1 MLRCFWFSKTKS
13 QMSQLTLV
21 SEVGDI
27 LLPFGDDVQVEGQ
40 EREFTCVARCCLV
53 VGDLGLGE
61 NCTAGSDCDD
71 KDGDRAVLLIR
82 FCSSLSSTSMAN
94 EWLNRCIVNL
104 SNPKSISLHIGQ
116 ISGRFVT
123 LTKLIFNASILSK
136 FGLQH
141 RGQGNTWAEH
151 IAIDQITDILC
162 VVTIFHNFPFDP
174 TRTETTFQLSTRP
187 R

>member
-1 MLRCFWFSKTKS
+1 
-13 QMSQLTLV
+13 MSQLTLV

-40 EREFTCVARCCLV
+40 EREFTCVPRCCLVVVV

-61 NCTAGSDCDD
+61 NCTAGSDREDE
-71 KDGDRAVLLIR
+71 DGDWAVLLIR
-82 FCSSLSSTSMAN
+82 CCCSCFTRSSLSSTSMAN

-151 IAIDQITDILC
+151 IAMD
-162 VVTIFHNFPFDP
+162 
-174 TRTETTFQLSTRP
+174 
-187 R
+187 